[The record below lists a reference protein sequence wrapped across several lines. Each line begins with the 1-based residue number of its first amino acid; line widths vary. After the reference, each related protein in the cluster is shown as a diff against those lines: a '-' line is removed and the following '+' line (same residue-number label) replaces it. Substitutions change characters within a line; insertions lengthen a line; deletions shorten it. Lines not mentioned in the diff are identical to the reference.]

1 LRIHKNRGGT
11 ERSHPDRCNVCY
23 GRFRE
28 CLPRNAKRL
37 GGPLPGIPSAKDAA
51 GSSLASYARAPGD
64 RSVDAYDSCSSPADA
79 DIDP

>member
-11 ERSHPDRCNVCY
+11 ERCHPDRRNVCY

-28 CLPRNAKRL
+28 CLARNAKRL
-37 GGPLPGIPSAKDAA
+37 GGPLPGILSAKDAA
-51 GSSLASYARAPGD
+51 WSSLASYARAPGD
-64 RSVDAYDSCSSPADA
+64 RPVDADDSRSSPADA